1 MSAVS
6 TRPNS
11 APKPAGADFWQ
22 RVRKGRHSTAQA
34 RAMQQAV
41 DIWTRAGGLGPP
53 SPSLEGSSGCSA
65 WHGMPDSRVAALDAA
80 AALARDLGRF
90 GEERLR
96 AYGLEGLTLRE
107 MADRFT
113 DGDTRAMAT
122 ILDSDLNGLVRHFRM
137 QGRGMP

>member
-11 APKPAGADFWQ
+11 APKPTGADFWQ
-22 RVRKGRHSTAQA
+22 RVRNGRHSTAQA

-41 DIWTRAGGLGPP
+41 DIWARAGGPGPRW
-53 SPSLEGSSGCSA
+53 PSLEGGSGSA
-65 WHGMPDSRVAALDAA
+65 WRGMPDSRVAALDAA

-96 AYGLEGLTLRE
+96 AYGLDGLTLNE
-107 MADRFT
+107 MADRFA
-113 DGDTRAMAT
+113 GSDTRAMAT